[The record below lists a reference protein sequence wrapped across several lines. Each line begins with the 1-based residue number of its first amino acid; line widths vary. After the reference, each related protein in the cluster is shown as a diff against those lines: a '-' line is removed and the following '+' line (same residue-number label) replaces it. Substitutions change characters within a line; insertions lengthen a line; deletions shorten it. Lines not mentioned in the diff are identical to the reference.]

1 MNLSLDFTLAL
12 KSILQ
17 SFNAICNLYQFQ
29 IYIIILKH
37 NKKYFGGNK
46 MGLGTVLVVVGT
58 LIDMIEDEE

>member
-1 MNLSLDFTLAL
+1 
-12 KSILQ
+12 
-17 SFNAICNLYQFQ
+17 
-29 IYIIILKH
+29 LKH